1 MTEKANKAQILRGH
15 RKAFML
21 ILCLL
26 TFGLTLGMQAAR
38 KKQPRKKVDERVY
51 LEHADRL
58 SYDRYGRKPDA
69 QILNGHVSFRHKGA
83 HLTCDSAYFFEAS
96 NSFEAF
102 GHVKMRQGD
111 TLTLNS
117 DYAFYDGNEQMA
129 RARRN
134 VVLKHRGTVLYTD
147 SLDYDRLYNLGYFF
161 EGGKMVDKENILTS
175 DWGEYD
181 TELKEAKFNYNVNL
195 KNKKFLLVTDTLYY
209 DVVTKEAHVVGA
221 STITSGKSVVNTNEG
236 YFDSRTDRTRLFG
249 RSTLVDGEKE
259 ITGDSLFRDEKNGT
273 AEGFGNVIYNDKN
286 NKNELHCDYFWY
298 DEGKGYAHAT
308 KNAVLVDYS
317 QKDTLWLHGD
327 TLKMFSYNLNTDSAW
342 REMHCFHK
350 VRAYRKDAQ
359 AVCDSLVY
367 NTKDSVMTMYK
378 DPITWNGNRQLLGE
392 RIQVF
397 MKDSTIDQAYVIG
410 QASSIEKVDNENH
423 YNQVSSRTMLA
434 FFVKGEIRRSD
445 AVGSVQ
451 TIYYPIDEK
460 DSTFHGLNYLE
471 TDTMKMYLEQ
481 RKLQKIWTNKAK
493 GTTYPMTQI
502 PPSKLYLPNFAWFDY
517 IRPLDKNDIF
527 EWRGKK
533 EGTELRETRRRP
545 PLQKFEAEESGTPAA
560 SPPVEPA
567 SPSDGNP
574 SDSEETTET
583 ATELPSPQNENSL
596 PATDDS
602 PDSSQ
607 QTESPESPKE

>member
-1 MTEKANKAQILRGH
+1 MTEKGNKTQLLRGH

-58 SYDRYGRKPDA
+58 SYDRFGRKPDA

-117 DYAFYDGNEQMA
+117 EYAFYDGNEQMA

-161 EGGKMVDKENILTS
+161 EGGKMVDKENVLTS

-209 DVVTKEAHVVGA
+209 DVVTKEAHVVGP

-236 YFDSRTDRTRLFG
+236 YFDSRRDRTRLFG

-259 ITGDSLFRDEKNGT
+259 MIGDSLFRDEKKGT
-273 AEGFGNVIYNDKN
+273 AEGFGNVIYNDKG

-298 DEGKGYAHAT
+298 DEEKGYAHAT

-327 TLKMFSYNLNTDSAW
+327 TLKMFSYNLNTDSVW

-350 VRAYRKDAQ
+350 VRAYRKDVQ

-367 NTKDSVMTMYK
+367 NTKDSVLTMYK
-378 DPITWNGNRQLLGE
+378 DPITWNANRQLLGE
-392 RIQVF
+392 KIEVF
-397 MKDSTIDQAYVIG
+397 MKDSTIHEAHVLG

-423 YNQVSSRTMLA
+423 YNQVSSKYMLA
-434 FFVKGEIRRSD
+434 FFVKGEISRSD

-471 TDTMKMYLEQ
+471 TDTMKMYIEQ

-502 PPSKLYLPNFAWFDY
+502 PPSKLYLSNFAWFDY

-527 EWRGKK
+527 EWREKK
-533 EGTELRETRRRP
+533 SGTELRETRRRP
-545 PLQKFEAEESGTPAA
+545 PLQTLAGDETDTPPAVSSEEPSSPSTDNPSAPTESPLPPAEES
-560 SPPVEPA
+560 SPQTE
-567 SPSDGNP
+567 NP
-574 SDSEETTET
+574 S
-583 ATELPSPQNENSL
+583 LPQN
-596 PATDDS
+596 
-602 PDSSQ
+602 
-607 QTESPESPKE
+607 

>member
-1 MTEKANKAQILRGH
+1 MGGH
-15 RKAFML
+15 RRAFML

-26 TFGLTLGMQAAR
+26 AFGLTLGMQAPR

-69 QILNGHVSFRHKGA
+69 QILNGNVSFRHKGA
-83 HLTCDSAYFFEAS
+83 KLTCDSAYFFEAS

-102 GHVKMRQGD
+102 GHVRMRQGD

-134 VVLKHRGTVLYTD
+134 VVLKHRGTTLYTD

-161 EGGKMVDKENILTS
+161 EGGKMVDKENVLTS

-181 TELKEAKFNYNVNL
+181 TEQKEAKFNYNVNL

-209 DVVTKEAHVVGA
+209 DVVTKEAHVVGP
-221 STITSGKSVVNTNEG
+221 STITSGKSIVNTTEG
-236 YFDSRTDRTRLFG
+236 YFDSRSDRTRLFG
-249 RSTLVDGEKE
+249 RSTLIDGEKE
-259 ITGDSLFRDEKNGT
+259 MIGDSLFRDEKKGT
-273 AEGFGNVIYNDKN
+273 AEGFGNVVYKDNN

-298 DEGKGYAHAT
+298 DEQKGYAHAT

-317 QKDTLWLHGD
+317 QQDTLWLHGD
-327 TLKMFSYNLNTDSAW
+327 TLKMFSYDLNTDSAW
-342 REMHCFHK
+342 RELHCFHK
-350 VRAYRKDAQ
+350 VRAYRRDVQ

-367 NTKDSVMTMYK
+367 NTKDSVLTMYK
-378 DPITWNGNRQLLGE
+378 DPITWNANRQLLGE
-392 RIQVF
+392 KIEVL
-397 MKDSTIDQAYVIG
+397 MKDSTINQAHVIG

-423 YNQVSSRTMLA
+423 YNQVSSKYMLA
-434 FFVKGEIRRSD
+434 YFIKGEISRSD
-445 AVGSVQ
+445 AIGSVQ
-451 TIYYPIDEK
+451 TVYYPIDEK

-471 TDTMKMYLEQ
+471 TDTMKMYLQE
-481 RKLQKIWTNKAK
+481 RKLQKIWTNKAT

-517 IRPLDKNDIF
+517 IRPLNKDDIF
-527 EWRGKK
+527 EWREKK
-533 EGTELRETRRRP
+533 GGTELKQTRRRP
-545 PLQKFEAEESGTPAA
+545 PLQTLGFDQGV
-560 SPPVEPA
+560 PPS
-567 SPSDGNP
+567 SPS
-574 SDSEETTET
+574 
-583 ATELPSPQNENSL
+583 
-596 PATDDS
+596 PA
-602 PDSSQ
+602 
-607 QTESPESPKE
+607 ESPLPPSAETPMPSQE